1 MAVVGKDQDQ
11 DTAAEDQPGTPEK
24 SDLDATEDEDEDE
37 DLDAASVAQRVR
49 SGPAAKGKVIEGGA
63 DAATEVSK
71 PALPPPR
78 RELPFKQQ
86 KLPQP
91 MRRAETPGEA
101 AQNDADDG
109 GDTTSD
115 DEL

>member
-1 MAVVGKDQDQ
+1 MGVVSKDQDQ
-11 DTAAEDQPGTPEK
+11 DIAAEDQPGTPEK
-24 SDLDATEDEDEDE
+24 SDLDATEDEDED
-37 DLDAASVAQRVR
+37 LDAASVAQRVR
-49 SGPAAKGKVIEGGA
+49 SGLGAKGKVIEGGA
-63 DAATEVSK
+63 DAATEASK
-71 PALPPPR
+71 PASPPPR
-78 RELPFKQQ
+78 RELPFKLQ

-91 MRRAETPGEA
+91 MRCAETPGEA